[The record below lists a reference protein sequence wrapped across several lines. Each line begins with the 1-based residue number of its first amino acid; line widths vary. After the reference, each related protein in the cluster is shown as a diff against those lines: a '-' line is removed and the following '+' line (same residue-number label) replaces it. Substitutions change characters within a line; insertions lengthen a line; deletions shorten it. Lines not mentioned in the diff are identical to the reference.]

1 MSTDTLVA
9 DLVAVLHE
17 ITEGR
22 LTELVDPDAPNSIRR
37 LGLDSVTTL
46 AYLVAVEDAF
56 GIEWDDDLPE
66 SVLASFHEMAHYIA
80 GDLGT

>member
-1 MSTDTLVA
+1 MSTDALVA

-22 LTELVDPDAPNSIRR
+22 LTELVDPLAPNSIRR

-56 GIEWDDDLPE
+56 GIEWDDDLPD
-66 SVLASFHEMAHYIA
+66 SVLASFDDMAQYIA
-80 GDLGT
+80 GELGA